1 MGAAATTSA
10 LFFAGGCGMDIS
22 QQDGGH
28 KLGPEIVENG
38 GGAGGGVV
46 DPDVPLL
53 LKNCQATDAVDV
65 FSLTGG
71 SATGAAAAATGGGG
85 KEKEQRGKGNGF
97 PLVASASL
105 RSVLVLVLVVRT

>member
-10 LFFAGGCGMDIS
+10 LFFAGGCGMNIS
-22 QQDGGH
+22 QPDGSHDGSQ
-28 KLGPEIVENG
+28 KLGSEIVENG

-65 FSLTGG
+65 FSLAGG
-71 SATGAAAAATGGGG
+71 GGGAAAYAARQEEEG
-85 KEKEQRGKGNGF
+85 RGKGKGLS
-97 PLVASASL
+97 LVTSTGL
-105 RSVLVLVLVVRT
+105 R